1 MVLRGGKRI
10 RHIYAGAG
18 TNWPV
23 EQKTKIVRVGAAVEL
38 LHNYLMN
45 LDDMA
50 DRDTVR
56 HGGPTLEVVYAKSLF
71 AHYPKDTREH
81 YARTCPRLP
90 VPFEYIYLR
99 THSNFRFLIGPDC

>member
-1 MVLRGGKRI
+1 MVENGFG
-10 RHIYAGAG
+10 HIYAGAG

-90 VPFEYIYLR
+90 VPFEYIFTNSFELPVSHR
-99 THSNFRFLIGPDC
+99 TRLLKV